1 MFELLSHSHYIG
13 IVLVLVLSGFGLPIP
28 EEVPVVMAGILSAN
42 GTLDPRLAFAACI
55 VGAIAG
61 DCLMYGLGYRFGRSV
76 IMEHPRIT
84 GFLTPERERQIEA
97 TIMRHGVKAL
107 FLARFMVGV
116 RSPVYL
122 TAGILRVPFRRFL
135 LADTFCAI
143 AVVSV
148 FFGLSY
154 KFGDRITNLIRDS
167 QVLFTAVV
175 AIVAL
180 GVSVWFLVRRRRKLV
195 ADLQTIRSEKTPA
208 VSPETAKNGHG
219 RAAHD
224 DDLHASTAVGHGRRD
239 IANS

>member
-1 MFELLSHSHYIG
+1 MYELLSHSHYLG

-61 DCLMYGLGYRFGRSV
+61 DCLMYGLGYKFGRSV

-148 FFGLSY
+148 FFGLSF

-167 QVLFTAVV
+167 QLWLTGLVAV
-175 AIVAL
+175 IAL
-180 GVSVWFLVRRRRKLV
+180 GFSVWFLVRRRRKLV
-195 ADLQTIRSEKTPA
+195 ADLQASRGEKQALVATEP
-208 VSPETAKNGHG
+208 AKNGRSPQAYG
-219 RAAHD
+219 A
-224 DDLHASTAVGHGRRD
+224 DLHASATAGKARRD
-239 IANS
+239 IAGS

>member
-1 MFELLSHSHYIG
+1 MYELLSHSQYIG

-28 EEVPVVMAGILSAN
+28 EEVPVVMAGILSAH
-42 GTLDPRLAFAACI
+42 GTLDPWLAFAACI

-61 DCLMYGLGYRFGRSV
+61 DCLMYGLGYKFGRSV

-107 FLARFMVGV
+107 FLARFMIGV

-148 FFGLSY
+148 FFGLSF
-154 KFGDRITNLIRDS
+154 KFGDRITHLIRNS
-167 QVLFTAVV
+167 QLWLTGL
-175 AIVAL
+175 VAL
-180 GVSVWFLVRRRRKLV
+180 VAVGVSLWLLMRRRKKL
-195 ADLQTIRSEKTPA
+195 ADDLQASRSEKVALTP
-208 VSPETAKNGHG
+208 PEPAKNG
-219 RAAHD
+219 RSQPPLD
-224 DDLHASTAVGHGRRD
+224 DKLHAAVGKAHREPG
-239 IANS
+239 

>member
-1 MFELLSHSHYIG
+1 
-13 IVLVLVLSGFGLPIP
+13 VLSGFGLPIP

-61 DCLMYGLGYRFGRSV
+61 DCLMYGVGYKFGRSV

-167 QVLFTAVV
+167 QIALTALV
-175 AIVAL
+175 AVAAVA
-180 GVSVWFLVRRRRKLV
+180 VSLWWFVRRRRKL
-195 ADLQTIRSEKTPA
+195 AANLQASRSEMPA
-208 VSPETAKNGHG
+208 LASGEPAKNG
-219 RAAHD
+219 RAPQAYE
-224 DDLHASTAVGHGRRD
+224 DLHASAAGGKSHRD
-239 IANS
+239 IAGS